1 MARHADPDRSSF
13 YRSLGFAALKAAGAL
28 AVVIALTVVATM
40 LVDGRD
46 ADEVVRLEP
55 GASPTAS
62 GTPTPSPTSAATPS
76 PTPTPTPTP
85 EETTPPLVEPG
96 ATPTGADPDG
106 VTVQVLD
113 GGVGEEVTLT
123 VVAALEEVGYEVV
136 AVSTARCCYEQT
148 TVFYSEGREE
158 VAQALSASDERFGVV
173 EPNPNLTEDVDIHVV
188 VGSDWPSV

>member
-13 YRSLGFAALKAAGAL
+13 YRSLGFAVLKAAGAL

-46 ADEVVRLEP
+46 SDDDLVRLEP
-55 GASPTAS
+55 GASPTANDA
-62 GTPTPSPTSAATPS
+62 PTPEETAAATTPA
-76 PTPTPTPTP
+76 PTPTPR
-85 EETTPPLVEPG
+85 ETTPPLVDPDP
-96 ATPTGADPDG
+96 TPTTANATG

-113 GGVGEEVTLT
+113 GGVGEEITLD

-158 VAQALSASDERFGVV
+158 LAQALSASDERFGVV
-173 EPNPNLTEDVDIHVV
+173 EANPNLTEDVDIHVV
-188 VGSDWPSV
+188 VGSDWPSA